1 MKTIQISAV
10 LVLLTILTLAQSV
23 QAQNRRR
30 WSPQAKGTAIGAG
43 VGGAAGAI
51 INKRNRLV
59 GGLIGGAVGG
69 AAGYAI
75 GKHKDNKNK
84 KEAARIAAA
93 NRAAEEQRSREA
105 AANAAAERERI
116 AAREKPK
123 HGLGVAS
130 TVPVAV
136 AATAAAPMA
145 LASSTEVISASFLPN
160 PAYGQPN
167 TPYASSQYLR
177 RSW

>member
-84 KEAARIAAA
+84 QEAARVAAA

-136 AATAAAPMA
+136 AAAAAPMA

>member
-10 LVLLTILTLAQSV
+10 LVLLTILPLAQSV
-23 QAQNRRR
+23 QAQNRGR

-75 GKHKDNKNK
+75 GKRKDNKNK
-84 KEAARIAAA
+84 QEAARIAAA

-123 HGLGVAS
+123 HGLGAVS

-136 AATAAAPMA
+136 AAAAAPMA
-145 LASSTEVISASFLPN
+145 LASSTEVIAASFLPN

>member
-1 MKTIQISAV
+1 MKTIHASAL

-23 QAQNRRR
+23 QAQSRRKWR
-30 WSPQAKGTAIGAG
+30 PQVKGTAIGAG
-43 VGGAAGAI
+43 IGGAAGAI

-84 KEAARIAAA
+84 QEAARIAAA
-93 NRAAEEQRSREA
+93 NQAMAEQRAREE

-130 TVPVAV
+130 TVPAAIAV
-136 AATAAAPMA
+136 AAPAT
-145 LASSTEVISASFLPN
+145 LASSTDVIPASFLLN
-160 PAYGQPN
+160 PTYGQAD